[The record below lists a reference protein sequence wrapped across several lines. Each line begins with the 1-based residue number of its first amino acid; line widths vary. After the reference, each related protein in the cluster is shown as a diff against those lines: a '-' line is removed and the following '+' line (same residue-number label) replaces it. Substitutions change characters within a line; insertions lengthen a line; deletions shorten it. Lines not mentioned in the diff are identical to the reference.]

1 MMMMMMMTFYLQ
13 MFALSHVRLT
23 CPSAAMS
30 VMSSVMRGTRRLV
43 HADPALFSNFPFP
56 AVFCGAGSADS
67 LLTCQPNR
75 KFKHVSFFL
84 LMMFINDAAL
94 RFLRLYK

>member
-1 MMMMMMMTFYLQ
+1 MMTFYLQ

-56 AVFCGAGSADS
+56 AVFCRAGSADS

-75 KFKHVSFFL
+75 KFAFKHVSFFL
-84 LMMFINDAAL
+84 LMMFINKDAAL
-94 RFLRLYK
+94 QLIRLYK